1 MIPSGWVKCSK
12 WHYFVGARSLC
23 WRWERSYDAAFPADD
38 HKPED
43 ECRTCSKKLA
53 KRLARAAGR
62 EGVGR

>member
-38 HKPED
+38 HKRED
-43 ECRTCSKKLA
+43 ECRTCSKKLV
-53 KRLARAAGR
+53 KRLARPQGAK
-62 EGVGR
+62 E